1 LDAEIDEEE
10 KIAEVNGKW
19 EEREIKEKENL
30 LS

>member
-10 KIAEVNGKW
+10 KIAEVNGKR
-19 EEREIKEKENL
+19 EEREIKEKENF